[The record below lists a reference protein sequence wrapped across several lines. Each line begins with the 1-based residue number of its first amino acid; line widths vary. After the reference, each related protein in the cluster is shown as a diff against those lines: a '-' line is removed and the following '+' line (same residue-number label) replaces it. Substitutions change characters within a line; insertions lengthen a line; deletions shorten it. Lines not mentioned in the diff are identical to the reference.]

1 MHTLPSSDTT
11 VSLNFLFIFLG
22 HLDRKAN
29 GIKSKEFD
37 FSAKLEMPA
46 RSNR

>member
-11 VSLNFLFIFLG
+11 VSLNVLFIFLG
-22 HLDRKAN
+22 HFGRKEN

-37 FSAKLEMPA
+37 FWAKLEMPT
-46 RSNR
+46 R